1 MSFPIDPFR
10 GTSGVARLTGK
21 AARRGSEAKRTA
33 AANVPAVV
41 EPAAEPIAPGAKGP
55 GGEAAIRAQ
64 LSGERRGLR
73 AGPQVHD
80 EARGAYNS
88 VEWSGSKDRRRPKGG
103 TTKTKV

>member
-1 MSFPIDPFR
+1 MSLPIDPFR
-10 GTSGVARLTGK
+10 GTSGIRMTSK
-21 AARRGSEAKRTA
+21 AARRAAAEAKRTE

-41 EPAAEPIAPGAKGP
+41 EPAAEPIPPGARSP
-55 GGEAAIRAQ
+55 GGDTAIRAQ
-64 LSGERRGLR
+64 VGGERRGLR

-88 VEWSGSKDRRRPKGG
+88 IEWSGSKDRRRPKGG